1 MSPLVEVQLVTW
13 RELQKS
19 FRSVKGGVLAGLS
32 VAGGAG
38 ASMLFAWL
46 DRVRRQT
53 LPEGVDVHGLQQ
65 EAFSRLYDPDTGK
78 ALADC
83 PYSLW
88 MMLIATLW
96 LGPLLVALMGF
107 DSISGEMQHRTVRY
121 WALRTRRGSYIAG
134 KYLGAWL
141 VVLAVT
147 LGMNVIVWGVTA
159 TVARLPLGVVL
170 AWGIR
175 FFTISIPISAAWCG
189 VATLVGSQFRSPVL
203 ALLVICA
210 AFFALWLVWVISRL
224 GDVPALSYLYPN
236 AYDRFFL
243 SPRPSDAARGLL
255 GTTAIAVLTA
265 GASAVLFERRDL

>member
-19 FRSVKGGVLAGLS
+19 IRSAKGGLLAALT
-32 VAGGAG
+32 VAGGGG

-46 DRVRRQT
+46 DRLRREK
-53 LPEGVDVHGLQQ
+53 LPEGVDVHELQQ
-65 EAFSRLYDPDTGK
+65 QAFSRLYDADTAK

-83 PYSLW
+83 PYSMW

-107 DSISGEMQHRTVRY
+107 DAVSGELQHRTVRY
-121 WALRTRRGSYIAG
+121 WAVRTRRGSYIVG

-141 VVLAVT
+141 VVLGVT

-159 TVARLPLGVVL
+159 TVGRLPLGLVV
-170 AWGIR
+170 AWGVR
-175 FFTISIPISAAWCG
+175 FFAISIPISAAWCG

-210 AFFALWLVWVISRL
+210 AFFALWLAWVISGL
-224 GDVPALSYLYPN
+224 ADAPALSYLYPN

-255 GTTAIAVLTA
+255 GTIAIAALTA
-265 GASAVLFERRDL
+265 GASAILFERRDL